1 MKVYKYEAITQK
13 IIKAYYEVYNEL
25 GTGFLE
31 SVYENAML
39 LELKNGTDLL
49 AKSQVPIEVLFK
61 TEVVGEFRADILVAN
76 KVIIELK
83 AVSKLLPEHKA
94 QVINYLKATK
104 IEIGLLMNFGDK
116 PEFKRFIF
124 DK

>member
-1 MKVYKYEAITQK
+1 MNTYKHHKLTRK
-13 IIKAYYEVYNEL
+13 IIRTYYDVYNEL

-31 SVYENAML
+31 SVYEKAMFMVL
-39 LELKNGTDLL
+39 RDDFGLDIVNQKAIKVRFRNIVVGNYQADLL
-49 AKSQVPIEVLFK
+49 VE
-61 TEVVGEFRADILVAN
+61 D
-76 KVIIELK
+76 KVIVELK

-94 QVINYLKATK
+94 QLINYLKATDV
-104 IEIGLLMNFGDK
+104 ELGLLMNFSDK